1 METVFGLPTHM
12 FAIHAPI
19 VLLPIAA
26 IATVVLAVVPRW
38 RRLVGWW
45 MVGAIA
51 LVAVLV
57 FVARR
62 SGEALD
68 DAFDGAVDVS
78 RHADLANATFI
89 LTLLWLVTFV
99 ALALVGRFD
108 APLAAGYLLS
118 GLTAAMAVLALVWLV
133 RTGHEGTEVVWK
145 ATTEDLFG

>member
-1 METVFGLPTHM
+1 METVFGLPAHM
-12 FAIHAPI
+12 LAIHAPI
-19 VLLPIAA
+19 VLLPLAA

-38 RRLVGWW
+38 RRAAGWW

-57 FVARR
+57 FLAKW

-89 LTLLWLVTFV
+89 LTLMWLVTFV
-99 ALALVGRFD
+99 ALAIVGRFE
-108 APLAAGYLLS
+108 APPAAGYLLS

-145 ATTEDLFG
+145 ATTDDLFG

>member
-1 METVFGLPTHM
+1 
-12 FAIHAPI
+12 
-19 VLLPIAA
+19 
-26 IATVVLAVVPRW
+26 
-38 RRLVGWW
+38 

-57 FVARR
+57 FLAKW

-89 LTLLWLVTFV
+89 LTLMWLVTFV
-99 ALALVGRFD
+99 ALAIVGRFE
-108 APLAAGYLLS
+108 APPAAGYLLS

-145 ATTEDLFG
+145 ATTDDLFG